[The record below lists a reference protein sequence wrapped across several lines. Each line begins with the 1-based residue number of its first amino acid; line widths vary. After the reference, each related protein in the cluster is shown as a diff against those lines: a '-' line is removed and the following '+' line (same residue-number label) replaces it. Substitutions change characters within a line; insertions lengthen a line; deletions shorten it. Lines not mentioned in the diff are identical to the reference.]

1 MKPKE
6 FFELVADMRS
16 WQKQYF
22 RTRDNRAKD
31 ESIVREK
38 KVDAEIAR
46 VRAIL
51 AGLPEKEPSLF
62 PTDEK

>member
-1 MKPKE
+1 MNAKE
-6 FFELVADMRS
+6 FFELVADMRV

-22 RTRDNRAKD
+22 RTRDPRVKD
-31 ESIVREK
+31 EAIAREK

-46 VRAIL
+46 ARAIL
-51 AGLPEKEPSLF
+51 AGLPAKEPQLF

>member
-22 RTRDNRAKD
+22 RTRDNHVKD
-31 ESIVREK
+31 EAIARER

-46 VRAIL
+46 VRAVL
-51 AGLPEKEPSLF
+51 AGEQQLF
-62 PTDEK
+62 TDES

>member
-6 FFELVADMRS
+6 FFDLVADMRS
-16 WQKQYF
+16 WQKIYF

-31 ESIVREK
+31 EAIAREK

-46 VRAIL
+46 VRAVL
-51 AGLPEKEPSLF
+51 AEEPQLF
-62 PTDEK
+62 TPTDES